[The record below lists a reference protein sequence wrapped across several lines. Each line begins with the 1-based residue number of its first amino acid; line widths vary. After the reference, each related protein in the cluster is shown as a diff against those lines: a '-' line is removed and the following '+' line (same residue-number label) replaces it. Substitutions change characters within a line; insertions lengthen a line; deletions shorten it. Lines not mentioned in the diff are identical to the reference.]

1 MMTTTVTE
9 RLRQHHCDVDAA
21 IQRMG
26 TGEMYDML
34 VQSFVKDKSLTLY
47 LDAFQ
52 QQDYETAYRHVHSMK
67 GLSASFGFTALNQVA
82 CRITDALRAKNYAL
96 TAQMND
102 ELIRQ
107 QKDIIAII
115 TGA

>member
-1 MMTTTVTE
+1 MTTTVTE

-47 LDAFQ
+47 LDAFRK
-52 QQDYETAYRHVHSMK
+52 QDYETAYRHAHSMK

-82 CRITDALRAKNYAL
+82 CRITDALREQNYAL
-96 TAQMND
+96 TALND
-102 ELIRQ
+102 EWMRQ
-107 QKDIIAII
+107 QQDIIAVI
-115 TGA
+115 TGE